1 MCVGGDRKVERVN
14 LCLRKTRKKFDLKNS
29 EENMSESPKLP
40 RDNSAREFVEIPVPE
55 KPDSGNERQV
65 VNSDL
70 TFIGR
75 EIQSKRISCNCIPL
89 SPSDGTNASQ
99 ANQIQL

>member
-1 MCVGGDRKVERVN
+1 M
-14 LCLRKTRKKFDLKNS
+14 LKKILTSRTLKK
-29 EENMSESPKLP
+29 NMSESPKLP
-40 RDNSAREFVEIPVPE
+40 RDSSAREFVEIPVPE

-75 EIQSKRISCNCIPL
+75 EIQGKRISCNCIPL
-89 SPSDGTNASQ
+89 SPSDKTNDSQ
-99 ANQIQL
+99 ANLIQRWTAA

>member
-1 MCVGGDRKVERVN
+1 MCVGGDRKVEREN
-14 LCLRKTRKKFDLKNS
+14 LCWKKKIDLKNS

-65 VNSDL
+65 GNSEL
-70 TFIGR
+70 ASIGG
-75 EIQSKRISCNCIPL
+75 EIQGRRISFYL
-89 SPSDGTNASQ
+89 G
-99 ANQIQL
+99 